1 MATVPAP
8 NSRSYGP
15 EYGLEATRR
24 LQAGFSI
31 VYSENDSDDAI
42 IREEPNGRRFLVRV
56 EPDNSITNLRELP
69 PRD

>member
-24 LQAGFSI
+24 LEAGFSI
-31 VYSENDSDDAI
+31 VYSENDSDDTTS
-42 IREEPNGRRFLVRV
+42 GRDPMGVA
-56 EPDNSITNLRELP
+56 SWCGSSQITRYKP
-69 PRD
+69 A